1 MNYDFLSDTELLRL
15 VHTDNL
21 GDKLVHTLAERLEM
35 RLRDIEDLR
44 SEVNDLEQELDDR
57 MYYDTGE

>member
-1 MNYDFLSDTELLRL
+1 MNYDFLSDKELLRL

-57 MYYDTGE
+57 MYNLGE

>member
-1 MNYDFLSDTELLRL
+1 MNYDFLSDTELLQL
-15 VHTDNL
+15 VLTENL

-57 MYYDTGE
+57 MYSLGE

>member
-1 MNYDFLSDTELLRL
+1 MNYDFLSDADLLRL
-15 VHTDNL
+15 VHTNNL

-44 SEVNDLEQELDDR
+44 SEVNDLEDQLSDYQRGFTD
-57 MYYDTGE
+57 

>member
-1 MNYDFLSDTELLRL
+1 MNYDFLSDRELLRL

-35 RLRDIEDLR
+35 RLREIDDLR
-44 SEVNDLEQELDDR
+44 SEVNDLEDDLSDCQCG
-57 MYYDTGE
+57 YTD